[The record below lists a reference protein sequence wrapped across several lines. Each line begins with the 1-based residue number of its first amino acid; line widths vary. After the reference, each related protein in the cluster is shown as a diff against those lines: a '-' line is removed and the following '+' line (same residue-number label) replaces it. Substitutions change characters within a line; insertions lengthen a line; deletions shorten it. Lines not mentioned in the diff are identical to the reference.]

1 MSKIAFIAAFPPPIT
16 GQSLAA
22 DLLRKGLQEAG
33 IEYYELDLAEPIGG
47 ENLLKRIMHLAKAEG
62 RLAVL
67 CIRHRDLI
75 VYFQLGHGRLALV
88 RDMFFMATAEA
99 FGRPCIGHVH
109 GSGFRKA
116 LDGLPRPIRWFEKQ
130 LIRRLKAAV
139 VLSDSLRTMFD
150 DVLCKERVHA
160 VDNGIDPEFVGM
172 TLGAEDRAQRDEF
185 RILFLSNFLTAK
197 GFSTVLRTAV
207 QAQKTGKSWR
217 FVFIG
222 EKIAKQDVDIDAYIA
237 DYGLTNVE
245 VSDVVVGLQKHAA
258 YREADVFVLPSSYE
272 GQPLCILEA
281 MFEAL
286 PVITTK
292 VGGIPE
298 IFSDETGVR
307 YVSPGAPE
315 QIYDVLCEFEHEPE
329 MLKRMGHANR
339 ELAMSRF
346 TAGEHVRRMIEIIM
360 G

>member
-1 MSKIAFIAAFPPPIT
+1 MAKIAFIAAFPPPIT

-22 DLLRKGLQEAG
+22 DLLRNGLQEAG

-47 ENLLKRIMHLAKAEG
+47 ENLLRRLMHLAKVEG

-67 CIRHRDLI
+67 CIRHRDLN
-75 VYFQLGHGRLALV
+75 VYFQLGHGKTALI
-88 RDMFFMATAEA
+88 RDMFFMATAEV

-116 LDGLPRPIRWFEKQ
+116 LDGLPRPVRWFEKR
-130 LIRRLKAAV
+130 LIGRLKAAV
-139 VLSDSLRTMFD
+139 VLSESLRTMFD
-150 DVLCKERVHA
+150 GVLCLDRVHA
-160 VDNGIDPEFVGM
+160 VDNGIDSEFVGM
-172 TLGAEDRAQRDEF
+172 TLGAPERAQSEAL
-185 RILFLSNFLTAK
+185 RILFLSNFMTAK
-197 GFSTVLRTAV
+197 GFSTLLRTAV
-207 QAQKTGKSWR
+207 QAQKNNKNWR

-245 VSDVVVGLQKHAA
+245 VRDVVVGAQKHAA
-258 YREADVFVLPSSYE
+258 YREADVFILPSSYE

-281 MFEAL
+281 MFESL

-315 QIYDVLCEFEHEPE
+315 QIYDVLCALEHEPE
-329 MLKRMGHANR
+329 KLKTMGQANR
-339 ELAMSRF
+339 ALAMSRF